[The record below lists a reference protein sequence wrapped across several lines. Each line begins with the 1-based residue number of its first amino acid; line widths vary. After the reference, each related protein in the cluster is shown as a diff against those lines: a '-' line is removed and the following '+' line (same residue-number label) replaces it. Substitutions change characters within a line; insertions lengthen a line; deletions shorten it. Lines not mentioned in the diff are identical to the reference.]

1 MIRRL
6 RSKRTRSLF
15 CPCVSGLW
23 VTCVA
28 FCQRSSQ
35 NHPPPSLPPFFGFS
49 CHCHHYTSSPSTYTP
64 DLVLFIFSLFFFFFF
79 FSGKTKTEWGYYF
92 GRQKNL
98 VGRKVRKEVYIL
110 AYYHGRHLSIIY
122 LIHTPSSPS
131 SSSCDGTGLESER
144 GCCMYC
150 TYITYLSTSQ
160 H

>member
-1 MIRRL
+1 M
-6 RSKRTRSLF
+6 SLCF
-15 CPCVSGLW
+15 WSVGNVCCFLP
-23 VTCVA
+23 A
-28 FCQRSSQ
+28 FLSESS
-35 NHPPPSLPPFFGFS
+35 PSLPP
-49 CHCHHYTSSPSTYTP
+49 
-64 DLVLFIFSLFFFFFF
+64 SLFWLLLSLSSLHVFSKYIHAGPCSVHFFTFFFFF

>member
-64 DLVLFIFSLFFFFFF
+64 DLVLFIFSLFFFFF